1 MTALILMSQQCLPDE
16 YAVDP
21 PLIHQVSKTQ
31 GADSQ
36 NVELKDTI
44 WESINYLM
52 ASQYLSWTLERWTI
66 CAIICSTKR
75 NVKN

>member
-1 MTALILMSQQCLPDE
+1 MSQQCLPDE

-36 NVELKDTI
+36 NVELKDTT
-44 WESINYLM
+44 WESTNYLM
-52 ASQYLSWTLERWTI
+52 ASQYLSWTLYL
-66 CAIICSTKR
+66 CNHLQYQNKCK
-75 NVKN
+75 K